1 MATNMALKPS
11 PKKMN
16 DNKFKLV
23 RYFTVAS
30 VSMFMLVASALSFFQ
45 TQQGDFFSEVQSQQ
59 IDTIEQVQ
67 TSFSR
72 QQQEISRRDLLA
84 IQESGN
90 VNLTR
95 LFANSLWTEY
105 MAPFVA
111 QAAMIP
117 AGHCD
122 RLPDVERDGVIK
134 VANKKTDCYAE
145 VGARIQQLEGF
156 KEVNRKVFDSMSRST
171 VFKIKVFD
179 LRGITVYSSEHSQI
193 GESKIDNKGWQS
205 AIAGIPVSEL
215 THRDTFSAFEGVVED
230 RDVISSYLPVYKPGS
245 DRLVG
250 VFEVY
255 SDVTRFLNQIK
266 RTSENIESIAQR
278 NLAKVVNEAESNET
292 RVRDSS
298 TITLAIILALLLG
311 LFVALYFI
319 VLRADG
325 IIKAQSEE
333 REKNQRQ
340 LAQSEKMASLGQMVA
355 GVAHQLNTPIAFSHS
370 NITMIRAS
378 IQEYKPIRKMYKSMA
393 DYFSKND
400 KPHIT
405 LKIRDRKKLIR
416 RASNLTDIDFLES
429 MLNDTIDGLEQMQEL
444 VVNLQAFTRLDRSK
458 TSRFDINKGLKN
470 VVYIAKSV
478 IPTGTKVIEKYS
490 ELPPVHCNP
499 SQINQV
505 FLNLINNAAHALNGS
520 GEIIVSSQR
529 DGNYVDI
536 KVEDS
541 GVGIAPD
548 VLPLIFDMYFTTKP
562 EGEGTGMGLGIA
574 RTITQEHGGD
584 ISVDSVLG
592 EGTIVTVTLPID
604 RS

>member
-1 MATNMALKPS
+1 MALRQPQKI
-11 PKKMN
+11 MN
-16 DNKFKLV
+16 KNQFQLV
-23 RYFTVAS
+23 RYFTLAS
-30 VSMFMLVASALSFFQ
+30 VIMFILVALALSFFE
-45 TQQGDFFSEVQSQQ
+45 TEQGDFFSEVQSQQ
-59 IDTIEQVQ
+59 IDTIEDLQ

-72 QQQEISRRDLLA
+72 QQQEVSRRDLLA

-111 QAAMIP
+111 QAARIP
-117 AGHCD
+117 SDHCYKIAD
-122 RLPDVERDGVIK
+122 IERDGVKIQDYR
-134 VANKKTDCYAE
+134 KTDCFTE
-145 VGARIQQLEGF
+145 IGAKIQQLPGF
-156 KEVNRKVFDSMSRST
+156 RELNRKVFDLMRKST

-179 LRGITVYSSEHSQI
+179 LRGITVYSSEHRQI
-193 GESKIDNKGWQS
+193 GESKLENKGWQS
-205 AIAGIPVSEL
+205 AIEGIPASEL

-245 DRLVG
+245 DKLVG

-255 SDVTRFLNQIK
+255 SDVTRFLKQIQK
-266 RTSENIESIAQR
+266 TSENIEAIAR
-278 NLAKVVNEAESNET
+278 KNLTKVKNEAESNES
-292 RVRDSS
+292 RVKISS
-298 TITLAIILALLLG
+298 TITLTIILALLLV
-311 LFVALYFI
+311 LFVALYLI
-319 VLRADG
+319 VLRADK
-325 IIKAQSEE
+325 IIMAQAEE
-333 REKNQRQ
+333 REKSQRQ

-370 NITMIRAS
+370 NIVMIRDAL
-378 IQEYKPIRKMYKSMA
+378 QEYKPIRKMYLSMA
-393 DYFSKND
+393 DYFSNVEKSE
-400 KPHIT
+400 IT
-405 LKIRDRKKLIR
+405 LKIRDSVKLIKK
-416 RASNLTDIDFLES
+416 ANNLTDIGFLEG
-429 MLNDTIDGLEQMQEL
+429 MLNDTINGLEQMREL
-444 VVNLQAFTRLDRSK
+444 VVNLQAFTRMDRTK
-458 TSRFDINKGLKN
+458 TSKFDINEGLKN

-478 IPTGTKVIEKYS
+478 IGTNINVIEKYS
-490 ELPPVHCNP
+490 ELPPVYCNP
-499 SQINQV
+499 SQLNQI

-536 KVEDS
+536 KVEDN
-541 GVGIAPD
+541 GVGIAQD
-548 VLPLIFDMYFTTKP
+548 VLPFIFDMYFTTKP

-574 RTITQEHGGD
+574 QAITREHGGD